1 MSDTTFDGLKKC
13 YNTLLK
19 NIKKDLGS
27 VEKDRA
33 RSPNKAGSGS
43 VKKGKKDRARSRSRS
58 PDKGKKVKKGK
69 STDFK
74 KPTNK
79 PDYLKDFSDKEY
91 NKAWEHLDDELS
103 KKYNTKTK
111 TNVYNLLMALKTEH
125 KFKQYKIAKP
135 VSLGMEDVINV
146 FIYHYLDNNRS
157 GPSKSPRA
165 GPGKSPKAGPGKSPK
180 AGPGKSPRAGPG
192 KSPKARSGVIMVP
205 VSSGSSESSGSG
217 KSSKARSG
225 VISVP
230 VSSGSSE
237 SGDS

>member
-19 NIKKDLGS
+19 HIKKDLGQ

-33 RSPNKAGSGS
+33 RSPNKAESGS
-43 VKKGKKDRARSRSRS
+43 VKKGKKDGSGS

-135 VSLGMEDVINV
+135 ATLDMEDVINV

-180 AGPGKSPRAGPG
+180 AGP
-192 KSPKARSGVIMVP
+192 KARSGVIMVP

-217 KSSKARSG
+217 KSPRARSG
-225 VISVP
+225 VIRVP

>member
-43 VKKGKKDRARSRSRS
+43 VKKGKKDRSRSRS
-58 PDKGKKVKKGK
+58 GSVKKGK
-69 STDFK
+69 KGKSAEFK

-135 VSLGMEDVINV
+135 ATLDMEDVINV

-157 GPSKSPRA
+157 GSGKSPRDGSKA
-165 GPGKSPKAGPGKSPK
+165 GDKAGDKAGPGKSPK
-180 AGPGKSPRAGPG
+180 AGS
-192 KSPKARSGVIMVP
+192 KA
-205 VSSGSSESSGSG
+205 GSG
-217 KSSKARSG
+217 KKNGAGNSLNA
-225 VISVP
+225 
-230 VSSGSSE
+230 SE
-237 SGDS
+237 RPPPPPPPPPPRRRRIIRHSWSDEGKH